1 MGPQLSLNC
10 HGSLFPGK
18 SLIVVDLT
26 FSKFSFSISGCDPLP
41 QLSLNCHG
49 SLFPNTNF
57 SPTCL
62 VSSLDGSTRLG
73 VVFPATS
80 LVFPAP
86 NGFFSCPI
94 SLFLVAKKKHIL
106 NFFGHNPRTV
116 SILWLKFNPI
126 ISWLKFN
133 PINASK
139 SSSSCWLSPHN

>member
-1 MGPQLSLNC
+1 MGPPPQLSLNC

-26 FSKFSFSISGCDPLP
+26 FSNFSFSISGCDPPP

-49 SLFPNTNF
+49 SLFPGKSLIVVDLTFANFSLCCSWFLYISSGPGSMFPNTNF

-94 SLFLVAKKKHIL
+94 SLFLVAKKIHIL
-106 NFFGHNPRTV
+106 
-116 SILWLKFNPI
+116 
-126 ISWLKFN
+126 
-133 PINASK
+133 
-139 SSSSCWLSPHN
+139 